1 MSLAS
6 SIFGKSSS
14 DDKGERNDD
23 IFAKKIDGG
32 KMIKQPPA
40 VLPSRLISPVETVEK
55 IDSATKI
62 KTVRSAVA
70 EKKVG
75 GRVKGGKKRVRA
87 LKAKQQ
93 EAQTLPA
100 AATVKDESSS
110 VGNDTAKENSHE
122 NDHKADTSND
132 TNTYNDAD
140 DDEINKV
147 VDEEKDND
155 SIISA
160 PRSNDKNERTIFVGN
175 LPSTTTR
182 KSLQVLFSSCGK
194 IESTRIRGVAV
205 QGVKLPKE
213 RAGDQRLMKKVC
225 VNTGLVDNDVKQTVH
240 GYIVFVSADS
250 VPEALKMN
258 NRQVDGD
265 FHIRVDTASPTIDAG
280 RSVFVGGLPYGAKEE
295 ELREHFVENASVE
308 VENVRIIRDNETKRC
323 KGFAYVLF
331 KDKNMVID
339 ALRLDGTKCCKRKIR
354 VQVCGKRFKGNR
366 GHETAR
372 SSSSF
377 EGRRSTD
384 GGARRVLSK
393 MKSKGIVPSSATSL
407 PRGRK
412 RKSVGERNTSK
423 KKGGHEGLSKRAVS
437 EAKINKRVKKLQKR
451 VRDGMGKNKR

>member
-1 MSLAS
+1 MSLVS

-14 DDKGERNDD
+14 DDKDERNDD

-40 VLPSRLISPVETVEK
+40 ALPSRLISPVET
-55 IDSATKI
+55 IDSATKNLN
-62 KTVRSAVA
+62 VRSAVV

-75 GRVKGGKKRVRA
+75 GRVKGGKKRLRA

-93 EAQTLPA
+93 EAQTLSA
-100 AATVKDESSS
+100 AATVTDGSSS
-110 VGNDTAKENSHE
+110 VGNDTKKEDSHKD
-122 NDHKADTSND
+122 DHEADTSND
-132 TNTYNDAD
+132 VD
-140 DDEINKV
+140 DDANKA
-147 VDEEKDND
+147 VDEEEDND
-155 SIISA
+155 SITSA

-182 KSLQVLFSSCGK
+182 KYLQVLFSSCGK

-213 RAGDQRLMKKVC
+213 RAGDQGLMKKVC
-225 VNTGLVDNDVKQTVH
+225 VNIGLVDNDVKQTVH

-258 NRQVDGD
+258 NQQVDGD

-295 ELREHFVENASVE
+295 ELREYFVENASVQ

-323 KGFAYVLF
+323 KGFAYILF
-331 KDKNMVID
+331 KDKNMVVD

-372 SSSSF
+372 SSASF

-437 EAKINKRVKKLQKR
+437 ESKINKRVKKLQKR